1 MAETKKIKRISIGGQ
16 DALDVY
22 DVAAAHTISGY
33 DATAVE
39 AQTVLFANKTISAEE
54 INSLFTQQASV
65 EGGN

>member
-22 DVAAAHTISGY
+22 DVAAAHTINGY